1 PTTYNGEESQAS
13 LDTLSE
19 VLGGGTNSVLY
30 QDLVKTQKAVDAGS
44 FHDCAELACNFYV
57 YAMGDSGDK
66 GDLSKLY
73 DELLQSLNQFAE
85 KGVTEDRLEQL
96 KGKAEAD
103 AIFALESVKGKVT
116 QLASNETFF
125 GDPDRLEQQLEQI
138 RAVTPT
144 SVEKAYTDFIQGK
157 NKVTLSVVP
166 KGKTDLV
173 VKPATFVTPKL

>member
-1 PTTYNGEESQAS
+1 
-13 LDTLSE
+13 
-19 VLGGGTNSVLY
+19 
-30 QDLVKTQKAVDAGS
+30 
-44 FHDCAELACNFYV
+44 LACNFYV

-138 RAVTPT
+138 RAVT
-144 SVEKAYTDFIQGK
+144 
-157 NKVTLSVVP
+157 
-166 KGKTDLV
+166 
-173 VKPATFVTPKL
+173 

>member
-1 PTTYNGEESQAS
+1 
-13 LDTLSE
+13 
-19 VLGGGTNSVLY
+19 
-30 QDLVKTQKAVDAGS
+30 
-44 FHDCAELACNFYV
+44 
-57 YAMGDSGDK
+57 
-66 GDLSKLY
+66 
-73 DELLQSLNQFAE
+73 LLQSLNQFAE

-173 VKPATFVTPKL
+173 VKPATFVTPKRTLPEYEKISDDQLAYRRATDNFDRSVQPPVGEPVKATMPELYELHFKNGSELLGAVSDETPTVMMQFSLPA